1 MAGAILLNRIGD
13 AGIITSLI
21 ENRTDI
27 TPWKDG
33 LPRASLN
40 VGTELFSMI
49 S

>member
-13 AGIITSLI
+13 AGIIRNLI
-21 ENRTDI
+21 ENKTDI
-27 TPWKDG
+27 TPWKGG
-33 LPRASLN
+33 LPKALLN

>member
-13 AGIITSLI
+13 AGIIRNLI
-21 ENRTDI
+21 ENKTDI
-27 TPWKDG
+27 TPWKE
-33 LPRASLN
+33 RMAKASLN